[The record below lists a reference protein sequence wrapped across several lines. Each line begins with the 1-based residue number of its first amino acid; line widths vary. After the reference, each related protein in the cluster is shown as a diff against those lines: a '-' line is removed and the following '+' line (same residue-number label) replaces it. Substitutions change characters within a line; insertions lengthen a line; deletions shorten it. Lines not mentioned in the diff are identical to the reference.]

1 MINFKRNAFVSLF
14 KLYLSLSLF
23 LSSFVFF
30 FLTLQIYRK
39 EKLTNEIEFLIFQ
52 MISAKFPIIKVIKI
66 SLCNIKIFL
75 IL

>member
-1 MINFKRNAFVSLF
+1 MLC
-14 KLYLSLSLF
+14 LYLSLSLF
-23 LSSFVFF
+23 ISLSLSSSVFF

-52 MISAKFPIIKVIKI
+52 IISAKFHIIKVIKI

-75 IL
+75 IP